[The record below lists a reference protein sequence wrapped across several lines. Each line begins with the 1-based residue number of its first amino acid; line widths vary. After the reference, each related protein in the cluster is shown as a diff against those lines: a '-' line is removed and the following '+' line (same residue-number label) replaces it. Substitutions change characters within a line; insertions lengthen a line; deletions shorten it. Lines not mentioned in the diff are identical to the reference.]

1 VKTPPVDAPRVAI
14 VILNWNGRD
23 DVLNCVSTLPRLT
36 YPNYAATV
44 VDNASADGSVEAL
57 RQRFPQQ
64 RVLVM
69 EKNLGFCGG
78 NNRGIQDAV
87 ADGAEY
93 VLLLNNDTEMHPELV
108 SELVRTAQ
116 TDPRIG
122 AVGAKNLRLENP
134 GEVWGAYGELT
145 YGKELVRVIGK
156 GQPDGPP
163 YCVVRDV
170 DWVIGNGIM
179 MSRAAIESVGGFD
192 EGFFGYHEDVD
203 WCERARRRGFRIVF
217 NGRAIVLH
225 KGFGASD
232 PRRPIPFPVL
242 YFLGRNGIYFACKH
256 GSLWQ
261 RIRFCTLFLAEV
273 AGLLAGSIAR
283 RERLK
288 PHLWRLRGF
297 ADGVIGRLPLHDL
310 KLQ

>member
-1 VKTPPVDAPRVAI
+1 MMDAPRVALI
-14 VILNWNGRD
+14 ILNWNGRD
-23 DVLNCVSTLPRLT
+23 DVLNCVATLPRLT
-36 YPNYAATV
+36 YPNYVATV
-44 VDNASADGSVEAL
+44 VDNASADGSVAAL
-57 RQRFPQQ
+57 RERFPQQ

-78 NNRGIQDAV
+78 NNRGIQDAL
-87 ADGAEY
+87 AGGAQY

-108 SELVRTAQ
+108 TELVCVAV
-116 TDPRIG
+116 DDARIG

-134 GEVWGAYGELT
+134 AEIWGAYGELT

-156 GQPDGPP
+156 GELDGPA
-163 YCVVRDV
+163 YRVVRDV
-170 DWVIGNGIM
+170 DWVIGNGLL
-179 MSRAAIESVGGFD
+179 MSRAAIDAVGGFD

-203 WCERARRRGFRIVF
+203 WCTRARERGFRMVF
-217 NGRAIVLH
+217 NGNAVVFH

-242 YFLGRNGIYFACKH
+242 YFLGRNGIYFARKH

-261 RIRFCTLFLAEV
+261 RGRFCTLFLGEV
-273 AGLLAGSIAR
+273 ARLLAGSIVR

-297 ADGVIGRLPLHDL
+297 ADGVIGRLPLRDL

>member
-1 VKTPPVDAPRVAI
+1 
-14 VILNWNGRD
+14 
-23 DVLNCVSTLPRLT
+23 
-36 YPNYAATV
+36 
-44 VDNASADGSVEAL
+44 
-57 RQRFPQQ
+57 
-64 RVLVM
+64 M

-78 NNRGIQDAV
+78 NNRGIRDALSGG
-87 ADGAEY
+87 ADY

-108 SELVRTAQ
+108 TELVRVAQ
-116 TDPRIG
+116 SDTRIG
-122 AVGAKNLRLENP
+122 AVGAMNLRLEHP
-134 GEVWGAYGELT
+134 AEVWGAYGELT
-145 YGKELVRVIGK
+145 YGKELVHVIGK
-156 GQPDGPP
+156 GEHDGPA
-163 YCVVRDV
+163 YHVVRDV

-179 MSRAAIESVGGFD
+179 MSRTALESVGGFD

-203 WCERARRRGFRIVF
+203 WCTRARQQGFRIVF
-217 NGRAIVLH
+217 NGNAIIFH

-242 YFLGRNGIYFACKH
+242 YFLGRNGIYFARKH
-256 GSLWQ
+256 GSPWQ

-273 AGLLAGSIAR
+273 AGLLAGSIVR

-297 ADGVIGRLPLHDL
+297 ADGVLGRLPLHDL